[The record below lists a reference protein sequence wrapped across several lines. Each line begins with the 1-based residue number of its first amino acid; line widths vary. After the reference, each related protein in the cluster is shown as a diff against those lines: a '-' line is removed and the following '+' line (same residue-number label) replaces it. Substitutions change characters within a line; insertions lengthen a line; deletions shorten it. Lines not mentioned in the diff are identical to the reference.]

1 MRNVTPNRFSDEV
14 IARYLLGELPENE
27 QITIED
33 EAFRDPEI
41 RAAIEA
47 VEQDLLDEYVRGD
60 LPGSQRQRFQS
71 HFLASAERK
80 KKLYFAQA
88 LNGVIGDK
96 PKVAQAAIAAAPTR
110 LGFWSFLTQ
119 PVVTYGFAAAA
130 VVLLLFGS
138 WLWLQRSHLQSE
150 LEQLRATRTT
160 QNSTQQQLEGDLAKE
175 RERNEQLQAELNK
188 VAIAN
193 SNSNVNPDQAGPS
206 KTPVSLALALLP
218 GLSRGSNSAPQIA
231 IGKDVATLRLKV
243 GVDPADDFPLYRLKL
258 RNGEGHVVTTL
269 NKIRARALGNS
280 RTIVVAVPANQL
292 RAGNYEVA
300 LQGIND
306 NGSTEA
312 LGFYYFRIVP
322 K

>member
-1 MRNVTPNRFSDEV
+1 MRNVTSNRFSDEL

-33 EAFRDPEI
+33 EAFSDPEI

-47 VEQDLLDEYVRGD
+47 VEQDLIDEYVRGD
-60 LPGSQRQRFQS
+60 LPASQRQRFQS

-80 KKLYFAQA
+80 KKLYFAHA
-88 LNGVIGDK
+88 LNGVIGEK
-96 PKVAQAAIAAAPTR
+96 PKAAQAAVTVVSTR
-110 LGFWSFLTQ
+110 PGFWSFLTQ
-119 PVVTYGFAAAA
+119 PVLTYGFAAAA

-150 LEQLRATRTT
+150 VEQLRATRAN
-160 QNSTQQQLEGDLAKE
+160 QNSTQQQLEGDLAQE
-175 RERNEQLQAELNK
+175 RERNEQLQAELNQAAT
-188 VAIAN
+188 VN
-193 SNSNVNPDQAGPS
+193 RNSNVNPDQVGPS
-206 KTPVSLALALLP
+206 KTPVSVALALLP
-218 GLSRGSNSAPQIA
+218 GLSRSSNSAPQIA

-243 GVDPADDFPLYRLKL
+243 GVDPADDFSLYRLEL
-258 RNGEGHVVTTL
+258 RNGEGRVVTTL
-269 NKIRARALGNS
+269 NSLRARALGNS

-292 RAGNYEVA
+292 HAGSYELA

-306 NGSTEA
+306 DGSTEP
-312 LGFYYFRIVP
+312 LGFYYFRIVA